1 MHQIKKTIRQN
12 AFYLIFSKPGIYL
25 KVLLWRTCLIGLFT
39 LAMGLL
45 IKFFHFEKSTIPPTM
60 HSLIGI
66 VIGLLLVFRTNTAY
80 DRWWDGR
87 KIIDSLSTQVGLIT
101 ARLGTMKSYELN
113 FYPEVDLDT
122 TKNFKRVVKRFLV
135 SLHDYLVNTIDN
147 EESSAFHIKQ
157 NKIIEE
163 AFIELHQFD
172 SNDQN
177 VAHINNSLNLLLEHS
192 NNLER
197 IKNTPIPLA
206 YVLHIKMSILIYLL
220 TLPFGMF
227 HEMGLWATPLVMLVY
242 YIIAGVEIISN
253 EIENPFADDPNDL
266 PTSQLFKDMLD
277 ALKDNEKKVVSTEI
291 KL

>member
-1 MHQIKKTIRQN
+1 MHQIKKSIKQN
-12 AFYLIFSKPGIYL
+12 PFYLIFSKPGIYL

-39 LAMGLL
+39 LAMGLFV
-45 IKFFHFEKSTIPPTM
+45 KFFHFDKSTIPATM

-87 KIIDSLSTQVGLIT
+87 KIISNLSTHVGLIT
-101 ARLGTMKSYELN
+101 ARLGTMKSYHL
-113 FYPEVDLDT
+113 DLDT
-122 TKNFKRVVKRFLV
+122 TKKFKAIIKKFLV
-135 SLHDYLVNTIDN
+135 SLHDYLVNTNDN

-163 AFIELHQFD
+163 AFIELNEFD
-172 SNDQN
+172 QTDQN
-177 VAHINNSLNLLLEHS
+177 VTQINNSLNLLLEYS

-266 PTSQLFKDMLD
+266 PTSELFEDMLD
-277 ALKDNEKKVVSTEI
+277 ALKDNEKKVVNSKI

>member
-1 MHQIKKTIRQN
+1 MHQIKKTLKKN
-12 AFYLIFSKPGIYL
+12 AFYLIFSKPGVYL
-25 KVLLWRTCLIGLFT
+25 KVLVWRTCLIGLFT
-39 LAMGLL
+39 LAMGLFV
-45 IKFFHFEKSTIPPTM
+45 KFFHFDKSTIPATM

-87 KIIDSLSTQVGLIT
+87 KIIGNLSTQVGLIT
-101 ARLGTMKSYELN
+101 ARLGTMKSYQN
-113 FYPEVDLDT
+113 NYYSDS
-122 TKNFKRVVKRFLV
+122 TKNFKRIVKKFLV
-135 SLHDYLVNTIDN
+135 SLHDYLVNSMDN
-147 EESSAFHIKQ
+147 QESTTFHIKQ

-172 SNDQN
+172 SNDPN

-266 PTSQLFKDMLD
+266 PTSELFKDMLD
-277 ALKDNEKKVVSTEI
+277 ALKDNEKKVVSTKI

>member
-1 MHQIKKTIRQN
+1 MHQIKKTLKQN
-12 AFYLIFSKPGIYL
+12 AFYLIFSKPGVYL

-39 LAMGLL
+39 LSLGLFV
-45 IKFFHFEKSTIPPTM
+45 KFFHFDKSTIPPTM

-87 KIIDSLSTQVGLIT
+87 KIIGNLSTQVGLIT
-101 ARLGTMKSYELN
+101 ARLGTMKSYQKT
-113 FYPEVDLDT
+113 YYSDLDS
-122 TKNFKRVVKRFLV
+122 TKNFKRIVKKFLV
-135 SLHDYLVNTIDN
+135 SLHDYLVNTMDN
-147 EESSAFHIKQ
+147 QESTTFHIKQ

-172 SNDQN
+172 PNDQN

-266 PTSQLFKDMLD
+266 PTSELFKDMLD
-277 ALKDNEKKVVSTEI
+277 ALKDNEKKVVSNEI

>member
-1 MHQIKKTIRQN
+1 VHQIKKSIKQN
-12 AFYLIFSKPGIYL
+12 PFYLIFSKPGIYL

-39 LAMGLL
+39 LAMGLFV
-45 IKFFHFEKSTIPPTM
+45 KFFHFDKSTIPATM

-87 KIIDSLSTQVGLIT
+87 KIISNLSTHVGLIT
-101 ARLGTMKSYELN
+101 ARLGTMKSYHL
-113 FYPEVDLDT
+113 DLDT
-122 TKNFKRVVKRFLV
+122 TKKFKAIIKKFLV
-135 SLHDYLVNTIDN
+135 SLHDYLVNTNDN

-163 AFIELHQFD
+163 AFIELNEFD
-172 SNDQN
+172 QTDQN
-177 VAHINNSLNLLLEHS
+177 VTQINNSLNLLLEYS

-266 PTSQLFKDMLD
+266 PTSELFEDMLD
-277 ALKDNEKKVVSTEI
+277 SLKDNEKKVVNSKI